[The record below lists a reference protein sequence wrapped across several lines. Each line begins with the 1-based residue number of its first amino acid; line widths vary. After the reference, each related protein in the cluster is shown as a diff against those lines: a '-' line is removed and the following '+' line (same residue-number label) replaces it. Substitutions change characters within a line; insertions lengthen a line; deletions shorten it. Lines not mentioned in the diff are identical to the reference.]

1 MKLAIA
7 VGRYCCPKG
16 FDYHDGRIWTD
27 TRGMSGSDIGYH
39 RVAQEAKKLGHD
51 VTLYTYPKDGA
62 SLPPEWEGV
71 PLMHADY
78 RIPDQYDAAV
88 VWNEP
93 DPLHTFNAKLK
104 VVSLQINS
112 IVQSPGNTVQLWL
125 SPSEWHRQRLESHH
139 PTPFEV
145 VPDGCDL
152 EPLDMLFA
160 NGFQKVPGRVV
171 WTSSPDRGLHWLLQE
186 WPMIKRAVPHASLR
200 VFYKLKPW
208 LDHFRAPPA
217 LQEASIQEQH
227 RRALYIEA
235 AMPRLANMGVEFF
248 DSVSR
253 VQITQEVAAAEVFA
267 YSCDT
272 VIPSEGFSVSTAEA
286 CAARSCP
293 IITSVDAFP
302 EIYGGTLPMV
312 DLPLSKNAP
321 KFRELVIRALTDLD
335 FRNGVNQ
342 RARELA
348 ERFTWRKA
356 TERMCQVLE
365 EHLARK
371 GAA

>member
-1 MKLAIA
+1 
-7 VGRYCCPKG
+7 
-16 FDYHDGRIWTD
+16 
-27 TRGMSGSDIGYH
+27 MSGSDLGGH
-39 RVAQEAKKLGHD
+39 RMAQEAQKLGHD
-51 VTLYTYPKDGA
+51 VTLFTFHAEGTE
-62 SLPPEWEGV
+62 LPDTWEG
-71 PLMHADY
+71 L
-78 RIPDQYDAAV
+78 RIRHYDRRFEESWDAAV
-88 VWNEP
+88 AWNVG
-93 DPLHTFNAKLK
+93 DALHGMNARLK
-104 VVSLQINS
+104 AVSCQINT
-112 IVQSPGNTVQLWL
+112 VLGRPGDTVDLWL
-125 SPSEWHRQRLESHH
+125 SPSESHRQRLKNHH
-139 PTPFEV
+139 PAPWEV

-152 EPLDMLFA
+152 EPFDMLFA

-186 WPMIKRAVPHASLR
+186 WPMIKAAVPHASLR
-200 VFYKLKPW
+200 VFYRLKPW
-208 LDHFRAPPA
+208 LDHFRAPPT

-253 VQITQEVAAAEVFA
+253 VQIAQEVAAAECFA
-267 YSCDT
+267 YSADT
-272 VIPSEGFSVSTAEA
+272 VIWSEGFSCSTVES
-286 CAARSCP
+286 CAARACP
-293 IITSVDAFP
+293 IITNVDAFP

-321 KFRELVIRALTDLD
+321 KFRELVIRALTDID

-342 RARELA
+342 KARELA
-348 ERFTWRKA
+348 EKFTWRKA

-365 EHLARK
+365 GHLARK